1 VSAAA
6 PYKIVLFDIDGTLLD
21 AAGAG
26 RAALDAAF
34 RDQWNIDGASAG
46 VVFAGNTDRE
56 LVREMLK
63 ARLGVNVPAIDEQMV
78 TAVLSGYLQRL
89 PEQLINAAGFK
100 ILPGVEAL
108 LAKLAKQRHL
118 VLALATGNLAPA
130 ARLKLAK
137 ARLNRF
143 FRTGGFG
150 GDAPTRAGIVAIA
163 IERAARII
171 GAKPDR
177 KNVFLVGDTVR
188 DIKAARATGVVP
200 VGVATGP
207 DDAEKLRAAGATIV
221 LESFEQPAAL
231 LAALQPPAP
240 DERQPQ

>member
-1 VSAAA
+1 MSAA
-6 PYKIVLFDIDGTLLD
+6 PPPKIVLFDIDGTLID

-34 RDQWNIDGASAG
+34 RDLWNIDGATAG

-56 LVREMLK
+56 LVREMLGS
-63 ARLGVNVPAIDEQMV
+63 RLGVNTPTIDDKMISS
-78 TAVLSGYLQRL
+78 VLGSYLMQL
-89 PEQLINAAGFK
+89 PEQLAACRDFRV
-100 ILPGVEAL
+100 LPGVEAL
-108 LAKLAKQRHL
+108 LNLLVQRRQL
-118 VLALATGNLAPA
+118 VLALATGNVAPA

-137 ARLNRF
+137 GRLNRY

-163 IERAARII
+163 IERVARII
-171 GAKPDR
+171 GVKPER
-177 KNVFLVGDTVR
+177 RNVFLVGDTVR

-207 DDAEKLRAAGATIV
+207 DSVDVLRQAGAALA
-221 LESFEQPAAL
+221 LENLEQAAPL
-231 LAALQPPAP
+231 LRLLGL
-240 DERQPQ
+240 